1 MSSLSSFTLFIVYLC
16 SNANNKELAPLL
28 SPLPRI
34 YFLSQSNRHFLSDA
48 MEVQDEGG
56 QSALHQPQDLFLMQE
71 TEVDTKTWLDDT
83 HLKCNA
89 CKLWKPKSDVV
100 VTRDLPLAGDWCYAF
115 KCSDCTGGT
124 ETFEFLP
131 RSWMDIVQIVI
142 YNLRLRREDEL
153 LAEGKEV
160 DKDKMFFRFKEDICY
175 FIDKNWGRVCFGKS
189 RTVTWNNTIGSSL
202 SSHPELFVSG
212 YNYYKQSGFWST
224 VSPNNPTI
232 GAGGVSVDRSKR
244 LKERKATDSTKE
256 RKPSSKKKRRPTEVN
271 PWVDKRAKAKPKKK
285 KNKIPKA
292 APPVFF
298 AGPLFYEPDGKYRK
312 MCMAKENSAR
322 QAKIGADLLTVENEK
337 GYRMVRAAYGAH
349 EGCWFFEVVINQHS
363 GNTRLGWS
371 TEKGDLQAPV
381 GYDGFSFAYRDKEGT
396 IFHQS
401 RGRTHLEPYGPGDV
415 IGFYIRLPPIG
426 EQEPVE
432 SAIKPE
438 PTSAPP
444 PPAAPTSVPEA
455 SNSGTA
461 AAAGG
466 AASPAKPNA
475 GADSATVG
483 PGDTSPR
490 ATAPVPGPEEP
501 PKPGPPLRH
510 TEIRFYKN
518 GRSQGPVFVDMLPAG
533 TYYPAA
539 SMYNSASVTFNFGP
553 DFKYP
558 PMDVGTFMPCTRLVQ
573 VFDELQEKRKAEAEA
588 AAAIAATKA
597 AEEAALTEAA
607 AAQRKADEM
616 DYSQA
621 HAASSTPYAP
631 AGQPASPYPSTTSS
645 SSYTSPASTAMDVS
659 QGQAAAPTTAPPVS
673 QPPAPEA
680 LSGGNDA
687 TVSSAGLSTSS
698 AAISLLLN
706 PADDEP
712 MDVDPFFKPSFDSG
726 ENRDRG

>member
-1 MSSLSSFTLFIVYLC
+1 
-16 SNANNKELAPLL
+16 
-28 SPLPRI
+28 
-34 YFLSQSNRHFLSDA
+34 
-48 MEVQDEGG
+48 
-56 QSALHQPQDLFLMQE
+56 
-71 TEVDTKTWLDDT
+71 
-83 HLKCNA
+83 
-89 CKLWKPKSDVV
+89 
-100 VTRDLPLAGDWCYAF
+100 
-115 KCSDCTGGT
+115 
-124 ETFEFLP
+124 
-131 RSWMDIVQIVI
+131 MDIVQIVI

-160 DKDKMFFRFKEDICY
+160 AKDKMFFRFKEDICY

-401 RGRTHLEPYGPGDV
+401 RGRTHLEPY
-415 IGFYIRLPPIG
+415 
-426 EQEPVE
+426 
-432 SAIKPE
+432 
-438 PTSAPP
+438 
-444 PPAAPTSVPEA
+444 VPEA

-461 AAAGG
+461 AAGG
-466 AASPAKPNA
+466 AASPAKLNA

-553 DFKYP
+553 DFKYS

-607 AAQRKADEM
+607 AAQLKADEM